1 MLGVALGIKAPA
13 SHNKA
18 KNLAEFLGL
27 GAQRPSQRKGPC
39 REGRSRAPEGRA
51 ASRRQTR
58 ELRED
63 GEGLAPREGGRL
75 GEGRSPRHP
84 EQEGRREN

>member
-1 MLGVALGIKAPA
+1 MLGVTLGIKAPA

-27 GAQRPSQRKGPC
+27 GAQREGRC
-39 REGRSRAPEGRA
+39 REELAGKGGAELRGRA
-51 ASRRQTR
+51 ASRRHTQ